1 MKKTNLLF
9 LFVCFFASFC
19 LFVGKAKAQNSYF
32 FPKETKFNPAIPTPE
47 QFLGYPIGKHHTRYD
62 QIISYFKELDR
73 VSDRISSE
81 IFGMSIEYRPQ
92 IVLKITSPANHARI
106 EEIRK
111 ANLARSTQNTGDDM
125 PMIMQINANVHGN
138 EPSGGEAAIMAA
150 YYLAASESEE
160 TLNWLNN
167 MVILLDPIQNPDG
180 RDRFVNWANMHKG
193 TPFVSDPLDREH
205 NEVWPGGRMNH
216 YWFDPNRDW
225 FLGIHPES
233 RNRMKLF
240 HQWRPYVF
248 TDHHE
253 MGTNSSFYFDPGM
266 PSSNNW
272 LIPKNLAENIHIRF
286 AKYFEKGMNDM
297 GSMYFTKEVFD
308 KLYPGYGSSYA
319 NFYGGMGLLF
329 EQASSRGHIQETTT
343 IPITFEFTIRNQL
356 AMALATIRATLGEKT
371 ELIKHRREFF
381 KAALDNARK
390 SPIKG
395 YIFGDSQDENR
406 TNALANLLLMHE
418 IEFFEVENEV
428 TLDGKK
434 FEKGKSFIVPTEQTN
449 YVMVQSVFEKNTK
462 FIDSVF
468 YDASAWS
475 LVHAFGMPFAEVK
488 TPLTKGKQ
496 VARPKAKTPATVE
509 KSTYAYLIDWVDYY
523 APKALYHLL
532 NEGAVVQTAFKPFA
546 ANVGGKERKYGYG
559 TLVIPVQQQKIS
571 ADSLF
576 RLVQKVS
583 KAAMLD
589 VQTVSTGYNLSGID
603 LGSGN
608 VRTVKKP
615 EALMI
620 VGAGVSAYEAG
631 EVWHLLDERIG
642 MPITKIE
649 MATLSRA
656 NLSKYNT
663 IVMVSAGGA
672 FLGGGYNA
680 IDENMKNR
688 LKSWL
693 ASGGTLITL
702 KSATE
707 WAIRQGLT
715 KEKLKEE
722 KKEESKDKKE
732 PKMTRLDFD
741 KAQATE
747 GAKGIN
753 GSIFEMDLDTSH
765 PIGFGYTNRKISV
778 YKNGTTMLEPST
790 NPYNTIG
797 QYTPNPL
804 INGYISKENLKKLGN
819 NTASILVSSEGA
831 GRIVMFADNPNFRG
845 TWYGTNK
852 LFLNALFLGSL
863 ISSPNFD
870 GGEATD
876 E

>member
-1 MKKTNLLF
+1 MKNTRLLF
-9 LFVCFFASFC
+9 PFLCFLAISCFYF
-19 LFVGKAKAQNSYF
+19 GEAKAQNGYF
-32 FPKETKFNPAIPTPE
+32 FPKEKNFNPAIPTPE

-62 QIISYFKELDR
+62 QIVAYFKELDR
-73 VSDRISSE
+73 VSDRITSE
-81 IFGMSIEYRPQ
+81 IFGMSIENRPQ
-92 IVLKITSPANHARI
+92 ILLKITSPSNHARI

-111 ANLARSTQNTGDDM
+111 ANLARATQNTGDDM
-125 PMIMQINANVHGN
+125 PMVMQLNANIHGN

-160 TLNWLNN
+160 ALNWLNN

-216 YWFDPNRDW
+216 YWSDLNRDW

-233 RNRMKLF
+233 RNRMRIF
-240 HQWRPYVF
+240 HQWRPYIV

-253 MGTNSSFYFDPGM
+253 MGTNSSFYFDPGL

-286 AKYFEKGMNDM
+286 AKYFEKGMNDI

-329 EQASSRGHIQETTT
+329 EQASSRGHLQETTT
-343 IPITFEFTIRNQL
+343 IPVTFEFTIRNQVS
-356 AMALATIRATLGEKT
+356 MALATIRASLGEKT

-381 KAALDNARK
+381 KTALDNAKK
-390 SPIKG
+390 SSTKA

-406 TNALANLLLMHE
+406 TNAFVNLLLMHE
-418 IEFFEVENEV
+418 IACFEVENEASI
-428 TLDGKK
+428 DGKK
-434 FEKGKSFIVPTEQTN
+434 FEKGKSYIVPTEQTN
-449 YVMVQSVFEKNTK
+449 YVMIQSIFEKNTK

-475 LVHAFGMPFAEVK
+475 LVHAFGMPHAEVK
-488 TPLTKGKQ
+488 TVVSKGKQ
-496 VARPKAKTPATVE
+496 ITAPKVKTPAAVE

-532 NEGAVVQTAFKPFA
+532 NEGAIVQTSFKPFA
-546 ANVGGKERKYGYG
+546 ASVGGKERKYGYG

-576 RLVQKVS
+576 ALVQKVS
-583 KAAMLD
+583 KAAMTD

-603 LGSGN
+603 LGSN
-608 VRTVKKP
+608 SVRAVKKP
-615 EALMI
+615 EALMV

-649 MATLSRA
+649 MASLPRAALSR
-656 NLSKYNT
+656 YNT

-672 FLGGGYNA
+672 FLGGGYNL

-688 LKSWL
+688 LKAWVT
-693 ASGGTLITL
+693 SGGTLITL

-722 KKEESKDKKE
+722 KKEEGKDKKE
-732 PKMTRLDFD
+732 AKMSRLDFE

-753 GSIFEMDLDTSH
+753 GSIFEMDLDITH
-765 PIGFGYTNRKISV
+765 PIGFGYTSRKMPV

-797 QYTPNPL
+797 QYTANPL
-804 INGYISKENLKKLGN
+804 ISGYISKENLKKLGSN
-819 NTASILVSSEGA
+819 VASILVSSEGA
-831 GRIVMFADNPNFRG
+831 GRIIMFADNPNFRG

-852 LFLNALFLGSL
+852 LFFNALFLGSL
-863 ISSPNFD
+863 INSPNFD
-870 GGEATD
+870 GGEND
-876 E
+876 ND